1 MLKFRATPILVQL
14 LVPLIASCS
23 TKPDPISNFTPSQPI
38 VQTVI
43 TEPTSKADVATR
55 MQSEEK
61 KVLFRLVREIEELEV
76 LIDEANLKANPNSR
90 IKFDY
95 EQLKDDLLLITQGI
109 HAHIRISD
117 FTPRTLKPIV
127 GQYGR

>member
-1 MLKFRATPILVQL
+1 MLNFRVALILVQL
-14 LVPLIASCS
+14 LIPLIASCS
-23 TKPDPISNFTPSQPI
+23 SKPEPVSNITPSEPI
-38 VQTVI
+38 IQTLAI
-43 TEPTSKADVATR
+43 EPTTKVDVVVR
-55 MQSEEK
+55 MHSEEK
-61 KVLFRLVREIEELEV
+61 KVLIRLVREIEELEA
-76 LIDEANLKANPNSR
+76 LIDEAKLKANPDSR

-95 EQLKDDLLLITQGI
+95 SQLKDDLLLITQGI